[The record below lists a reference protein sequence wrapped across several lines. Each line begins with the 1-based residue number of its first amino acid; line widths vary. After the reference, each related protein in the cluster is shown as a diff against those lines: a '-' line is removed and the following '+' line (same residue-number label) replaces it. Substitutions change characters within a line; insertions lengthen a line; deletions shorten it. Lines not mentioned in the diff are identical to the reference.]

1 MCGIWAI
8 FGARKD
14 VKLLCANCTKVAHRG
29 PDAWRIESIP
39 AFPNTCLGF
48 QRLAIVDPTY
58 GMQPMTLRA
67 YPHLWLIYNGEI
79 YNCIKLKDEFDYKYE
94 TRCDGE
100 AILHTYARFGAKQ
113 AAEMLDGVFAFAI
126 VDTKERKVHL
136 GRDIF
141 GVRPMFTFFDNGT
154 LGVCSEAKGLLGVP
168 RTDGTGIYPFKPG
181 HVQSFDVD
189 AEGKL
194 TWSDSSPFLTIG
206 GSDFNSVVSLTA
218 DDVHSNIRLLLK
230 EAVKKRLMSDRRIG
244 CLLSGGLD
252 SSLVCALLAECM
264 REQGIRYPLQTFSIG
279 MDDSPDLEA
288 ARVMAAHLNTEHHE
302 VKFSAKE
309 GIQAV
314 HEVIYHLESFDIT
327 TIRASVAM
335 YLVAKYVK
343 ENTDTTVIFSGEGS
357 DELCQGYIYFHKAP
371 SPEEA
376 DLESRRLLQDLY
388 LYDNLR
394 ADRTTAAHG
403 LELRVP
409 FLDKF
414 FTSYFLSLPAKVRQ
428 PSNGIEKHL
437 LRSAFSGTDLLPDKI
452 LWRPKEAFSD
462 GVSSKERSWYCLLQ
476 EDVKDKVSSV
486 L

>member
-1 MCGIWAI
+1 
-8 FGARKD
+8 
-14 VKLLCANCTKVAHRG
+14 
-29 PDAWRIESIP
+29 
-39 AFPNTCLGF
+39 
-48 QRLAIVDPTY
+48 
-58 GMQPMTLRA
+58 MT
-67 YPHLWLIYNGEI
+67 
-79 YNCIKLKDEFDYKYE
+79 
-94 TRCDGE
+94 
-100 AILHTYARFGAKQ
+100 
-113 AAEMLDGVFAFAI
+113 
-126 VDTKERKVHL
+126 
-136 GRDIF
+136 
-141 GVRPMFTFFDNGT
+141 GT
-154 LGVCSEAKGLLGVP
+154 LGICSEAKGLLSVP
-168 RTDGTGIYPFKPG
+168 RTDGIQINPFKPG

-194 TWSDSSPFLTIG
+194 TWADSYPFLTIG
-206 GSDFNSVVSLTA
+206 GSDFNSAASLTA

-252 SSLVCALLAECM
+252 SSIVCALLAECM
-264 REQGIRYPLQTFSIG
+264 REQGIQYPLQTFSIG
-279 MDDSPDLEA
+279 MDGSPDVEA

-302 VKFSAKE
+302 VKFCAEE

-314 HEVIYHLESFDIT
+314 RDVIYHLESYDIT
-327 TIRASVAM
+327 TIRASVGM

-376 DLESRRLLQDLY
+376 DVESRRLLQDLY

-394 ADRTTAAHG
+394 ADRTTSAHG

-428 PSNGIEKHL
+428 PKEGVEKHL
-437 LRSAFSGTDLLPDKI
+437 LRSAFSGTGLLPDKI

-462 GVSSKERSWYCLLQ
+462 GVSSKERSWYRLLQ
-476 EDVKDKVSSV
+476 EDVEDKVCS
-486 L
+486 LLYLTKYLC